1 LKEIGVHGLIVKQLA
16 KHGFEVWDLTNIIQH
31 YVAMDERGEIEQEMT
46 EIEAESEG
54 EEPFKEKTLNAL
66 LEYIYLIHL
75 KMAITPSMRDS
86 PEKQCLLLLDLTKMD
101 LMNDELMEFLMNYL
115 EIQALGLNPFN
126 MSLRPV
132 LTYVLHFSE
141 ERKMLWRKSETDF
154 QKVNQWIRNRLKGTS
169 ICCICRED
177 YKNEDIVA
185 KACTQCYALICNECM
200 EQMVIEKESVV
211 FPCPVCRSDFKY
223 L

>member
-1 LKEIGVHGLIVKQLA
+1 
-16 KHGFEVWDLTNIIQH
+16 
-31 YVAMDERGEIEQEMT
+31 MDERGEIEQEMT

-101 LMNDELMEFLMNYL
+101 LMNDDLMEFLMNYL
-115 EIQALGLNPFN
+115 EVQALGLNPFN

-132 LTYVLHFSE
+132 LTYVTLKFLINIKKKTSIKNSDPFRQGFLKGF
-141 ERKMLWRKSETDF
+141 ERKRKKYKTNII
-154 QKVNQWIRNRLKGTS
+154 KY
-169 ICCICRED
+169 CCQI
-177 YKNEDIVA
+177 KNNKI
-185 KACTQCYALICNECM
+185 I
-200 EQMVIEKESVV
+200 
-211 FPCPVCRSDFKY
+211 
-223 L
+223 